1 VIVVMS
7 SPMEIVNSEGVVLD
21 EPFWFSDDQELGSE
35 AYAVVSILGS
45 QGSGKSTLL
54 NKIFHTNFV
63 VADKRSFGRATTKG
77 IQAAKCPE
85 NSLLVV
91 MDVEGADSREKGVSG
106 KAFQS
111 RIAGFASAIS
121 DVVLIN
127 LWFHDVGRTESVSYS
142 LLQAIFVEAA
152 KAAAEGGAIKTLMCF
167 VVRDTDPSY
176 TTEELKN
183 ILLQGARDIWNTIPK
198 SGEAVDANLE
208 DFFDFDL
215 FALPHMHY
223 EKEQFER
230 QCNELR
236 DRFLQE
242 SNPQFYLRSEYSKG
256 IPADGFAAFSKNL
269 WESVYENAQVLS
281 SDNLEAGQDELAA
294 AYKCEEATSD
304 ILRDI
309 AKETS
314 KMLRSLEEGEK
325 ISNLGSKFRDLVH
338 QCLSRFDS
346 AVSDVNSSALVSR
359 KRRELEA
366 IIDTSL
372 NAVFVKQLQV
382 LRENALSQ
390 FKASLSSEEVPSDF
404 AFFTADSMFVREA
417 EDSIRPGSDWS
428 YNTERT
434 DLQNTMHEISSR
446 RKQLIAQQIQAAQQ
460 QASALQYLQMQQA
473 QMQAIQQQQY
483 GGSGGNW
490 NFGAA
495 YRPPETDFNISVGY
509 QQHRTTIQISMV
521 PDESAGYLGPGGFTA
536 GVGPG
541 NLGLSFNINI

>member
-1 VIVVMS
+1 MTSIQIVD
-7 SPMEIVNSEGVVLD
+7 SEGVVLD
-21 EPFWFSDDQELGSE
+21 APFWFPDDQELGSE

-54 NKIFHTNFV
+54 NKIFQTNFV
-63 VADKRSFGRATTKG
+63 IADKRSFGKATTKG
-77 IQAAKCPE
+77 IHAAKCQQ

-91 MDVEGADSREKGVSG
+91 MDVEGADSRERGVSG

-127 LWFHDVGRTESVSYS
+127 LWFHDVGRTEAVSYS
-142 LLQAIFVEAA
+142 LLRAIFIEAA

-167 VVRDTDPSY
+167 VVRDSDPSY
-176 TTEELKN
+176 TSEELKD
-183 ILLQGARDIWNTIPK
+183 ILLQGARDIWSTIPK
-198 SGEAVDANLE
+198 TGEAVNAKLD

-215 FALPHMHY
+215 FALPHMQY
-223 EKEQFER
+223 EREQFDIK
-230 QCNELR
+230 CKELK

-242 SNPQFYLRSEYSKG
+242 SHPHFYLRSEYSKG

-269 WESVYENAQVLS
+269 WESVYENAEILS
-281 SDNLEAGQDELAA
+281 TGDVEAGQDELTA

-314 KMLRSLEEGEK
+314 KMLRNLEEGEK
-325 ISNLGSKFRDLVH
+325 ISNLGSKFRDLVN
-338 QCLSRFDS
+338 QCLARFDN
-346 AVSDVNSSALVSR
+346 AVSDVSSNALVSR

-366 IIDTSL
+366 IMDTSL
-372 NAVFVKQLQV
+372 NAIFVKQLQV

-495 YRPPETDFNISVGY
+495 YRPPETDVNISVGY
-509 QQHRTTIQISMV
+509 QQHRTTIQVSMV